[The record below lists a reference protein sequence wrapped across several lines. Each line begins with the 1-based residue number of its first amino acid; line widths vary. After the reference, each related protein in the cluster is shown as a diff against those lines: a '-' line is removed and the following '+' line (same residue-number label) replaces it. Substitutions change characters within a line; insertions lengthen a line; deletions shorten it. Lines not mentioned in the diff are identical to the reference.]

1 MNNCIVVRTLAM
13 NWWRV
18 TWSIIKCLVG
28 RRWYLIKKR
37 LTKWRNLTSQVWDI
51 FMNEILEW
59 SNTICHDWRVVN
71 PLILFKPTITIY
83 TFYISIVLYPLG
95 LVLIGF
101 KPRSR
106 LKRHYYVKPANF
118 LYPDETVSWFSV
130 ACTCLTYYVN
140 KLYQVIQGSGKLF
153 TALLRQC
160 LSRDVIAIC
169 RYIPRVNA
177 SPSFVAMVPQV
188 HLLKWLLPLYV
199 CSIGMFV

>member
-1 MNNCIVVRTLAM
+1 MKGDMKYYKMFGGEKVIFDKEEVDQMKKFDQPGMRYVYEWNIKSDQISVYYCMYICMYVIVYITRHGWCIVNSLTL
-13 NWWRV
+13 
-18 TWSIIKCLVG
+18 L
-28 RRWYLIKKR
+28 
-37 LTKWRNLTSQVWDI
+37 
-51 FMNEILEW
+51 
-59 SNTICHDWRVVN
+59 N
-71 PLILFKPTITIY
+71 PLFHYLHQY
-83 TFYISIVLYPLG
+83 YISYPLG

-130 ACTCLTYYVN
+130 ACTCLAYYVN

-188 HLLKWLLPLYV
+188 HCYSDCYCIV
-199 CSIGMFV
+199 EGT